1 LHLFH
6 EQVTYLSY
14 TIYEI
19 LTYVNIDMKPK
30 LYYTLVRELFI
41 LSSALINRHPKE
53 KMIMKHKHRKPLWTI
68 FSLLFAAL
76 LLAPAAQAEQ
86 KPLMMATTTSTDNT
100 GLLEYLAPLVKKATG
115 IELKW
120 VATGTGQALKLGEN
134 CDADVLMVHAPAA
147 EKAVVE
153 AGFGLN
159 RREFMYNDFI
169 LIGPEADPAGIK
181 GKDTC
186 TAFKAILDSKAVFVS
201 RGDDSGTHKME
212 LTLWK
217 DCAQAVPDK
226 ESWYRAAGQGM
237 LATIN
242 IAGEQKGYT
251 LADRGTYITYEAN
264 LGGNPPLKILVEGD
278 KKLLNQ
284 YSVIEVDPQRCP
296 KAQQEMARKLG
307 DWLVSKEGQDAIAGF
322 LLMEKQ
328 LFFPN
333 AAGK

>member
-1 LHLFH
+1 MMKRQPRRHL
-6 EQVTYLSY
+6 Q
-14 TIYEI
+14 TI
-19 LTYVNIDMKPK
+19 V
-30 LYYTLVRELFI
+30 
-41 LSSALINRHPKE
+41 
-53 KMIMKHKHRKPLWTI
+53 
-68 FSLLFAAL
+68 SLLFAL
-76 LLAPAAQAEQ
+76 LLCASAAAAQQ

-100 GLLEYLAPLVKKATG
+100 GLLEYLAPLVKQATG
-115 IELKW
+115 IDLKW

-147 EKAVVE
+147 EKAFVE

-169 LIGPEADPAGIK
+169 IIGPEGDPAAIK

-212 LTLWK
+212 LALWK
-217 DCAQAVPDK
+217 QCAEAVPDK
-226 ESWYRAAGQGM
+226 ESWYRQAGQEM

-242 IAGEQKGYT
+242 IAGEQNGYT
-251 LADRGTYITYEAN
+251 LTDRGTYITYEAN

-278 KKLLNQ
+278 RKLLNQ
-284 YSVIEVDPQRCP
+284 YSVIEVNPERCP
-296 KAQQEMARKLG
+296 KAQQELARKLG
-307 DWLVSKEGQDAIAGF
+307 DWLVGKEGQDAVAAF
-322 LLMEKQ
+322 ELMNKQ

-333 AAGK
+333 AAKN